1 MNSGEI
7 LKQTMD
13 AVKAGQF
20 EHVADHLDK
29 IEAQMTGKTQA
40 PTLGHGD
47 PQRIEMI
54 AAGLA
59 SFAQT
64 PAGVAFL
71 ENLAA
76 DTIWRQTYPA
86 FINTLDRDQRCDFA
100 AWREG
105 QNSLAA
111 SILRLVLK
119 GRGEDPPPPRQ
130 EF

>member
-1 MNSGEI
+1 MSSGEI
-7 LKQTMD
+7 LKQALD
-13 AVKAGQF
+13 AVKNGRF
-20 EHVADHLDK
+20 EHVGEHLDK
-29 IEAQMTGKTQA
+29 IEKQMTGKGTA
-40 PTLGHGD
+40 PALDRGD
-47 PQRIEMI
+47 PDRQQMI

-59 SFAQT
+59 GFAQT
-64 PAGVAFL
+64 PAGAAFL
-71 ENLAA
+71 EDMASS
-76 DTIWRQTYPA
+76 TIWRQTYPA

-130 EF
+130 EM